1 MENQGTIFFIAVN
14 RNESS
19 TLKGR
24 EYPPAEIIDTVD
36 EIVVEKKGGKIVNE
50 LIRYKPGE
58 SSIYLKE
65 QSGQYDN
72 DGKIKKHGEIILING
87 FLAVS
92 PKEVL
97 LLGYLRA
104 CNANAGNKNR
114 MPGRSV
120 IFKERDEAKEAD
132 AFLEEEKADR
142 GLLTMIDKLEA
153 NEVEAFALI
162 LGDTRADQK
171 KTSEVRRDLIIYAKA
186 NPKKFRKGIKD
197 VNLARKVHVIK
208 AFKDGFINYDEKN
221 NIISWEDGKE
231 ITRCPIGKDPADHL
245 VELSFTPDFETVYAS
260 IQERLDGT
268 QREKVKVT
276 SNTRLES
283 DRDLA
288 IAAMKDS
295 RVFEKR
301 GMWYGLADTKEEDE
315 YHNVGRGENE
325 ITSKIEVDDKL
336 KGIIRKRL
344 YEPVE

>member
-1 MENQGTIFFIAVN
+1 MENQEVVFFISVN
-14 RNESS
+14 RNEDS

-36 EIVVEKKGGKIVNE
+36 EIVVEQKGGKIVNE

-58 SSIYLKE
+58 SSIFLKD
-65 QSGQYDN
+65 QSGKYDN

-87 FLAVS
+87 FLAID

-97 LLGYLRA
+97 LLEYMRA

-132 AFLEEEKADR
+132 VFLEEEKADR

-153 NEVEAFALI
+153 NEVEAYGLV

-171 KTSEVRRDLIIYAKA
+171 KTSEVRRDLIIYATA
-186 NPKKFRKGIKD
+186 NPKKFRDGLKD
-197 VNLARKVHVIK
+197 VNLARKVHILK
-208 AFKDGFINYDEKN
+208 AFKDGFINYNEKT
-221 NIISWEDGKE
+221 NIISWEDEKE
-231 ITRCPIGKDPADHL
+231 ITRCPIGKDPANHL
-245 VELSFTPDFETVYAS
+245 VEISFTSEFETVYAS

-268 QREKVKVT
+268 QREKVIVT

-283 DRDLA
+283 DRELA
-288 IAAMKDS
+288 KAAMEDS

-301 GMWYGLADTKEEDE
+301 GMWYGLTGAEAGDE
-315 YHNVGRGENE
+315 YRNVGRGENE
-325 ITSKIEVDDKL
+325 IKGKIELDDKL
-336 KGIIRKRL
+336 KEIIRERL
-344 YEPVE
+344 YEPAD